1 MMKAGSAPFLKLGV
15 NTWTSTRI
23 SGQSYVD
30 WATGNVSY
38 VIPPQVYFDCKPWP
52 AISPVINAIGDR
64 LVLKIV
70 QRYNHAGLLEAS
82 KWPDAFAGVELLG
95 IETEPGS
102 VFVLLTSV
110 D

>member
-70 QRYNHAGLLEAS
+70 QSYNHAGLLEAS

-95 IETEPGS
+95 TETEPGS